1 MTDINTVTVNVTGSG
16 NYEYSL
22 NDPYGP
28 FQSSNFF
35 DNVPAGIRSICKRQN
50 GCGIVSQ
57 RIAILGAFHS
67 NGDGYN
73 DYWNVKGVN
82 ASFNTNSIIF
92 IYDRYGKLI
101 TKINTN
107 SDGWDGTFNGNPLPS
122 DDYWYTKI
130 TRRQRN

>member
-35 DNVPAGIRSICKRQN
+35 DNVPAGIHVYVNDKMDVVLSAN
-50 GCGIVSQ
+50 
-57 RIAILGAFHS
+57 IAILGAKFFHS

-73 DYWNVKGVN
+73 DYWNVKGECQ
-82 ASFNTNSIIF
+82 F
-92 IYDRYGKLI
+92 
-101 TKINTN
+101 
-107 SDGWDGTFNGNPLPS
+107 
-122 DDYWYTKI
+122 
-130 TRRQRN
+130 

>member
-35 DNVPAGIRSICKRQN
+35 DNVPAGIHSICKRQN
-50 GCGIVSQ
+50 GCGIVSH
-57 RIAILGAFHS
+57 ILILGAQNFHS

-73 DYWNVKGVN
+73 DYWNVKGECQ
-82 ASFNTNSIIF
+82 F
-92 IYDRYGKLI
+92 
-101 TKINTN
+101 
-107 SDGWDGTFNGNPLPS
+107 
-122 DDYWYTKI
+122 
-130 TRRQRN
+130 